1 MNNSRKGGRPSKEP
15 ADTASEKVNC
25 WVTKSELEY
34 LTTAYEQAKAGR
46 KLSFSIFLKGILL
59 GKKQSVNVRPSE
71 LLLTVIIKLQACNQ
85 QLDELK
91 RALEI
96 AESHSCRKQIQ
107 IKIDDELAVIRKTI
121 TSITTWL
128 YES

>member
-1 MNNSRKGGRPSKEP
+1 MNTSRKGGRPCKEP
-15 ADTASEKVNC
+15 ADLASEKVNC

-34 LTTAYEQAKAGR
+34 LTTKYEQAKAGR
-46 KLSFSIFLKGILL
+46 KLSFSIFIKDILL
-59 GKKQSVNVRPSE
+59 GRKQSLNIRPSE
-71 LLLTVIIKLQACNQ
+71 LLLTAIIQLQVCNQ

-91 RALEI
+91 KALEI
-96 AESHSCRKQIQ
+96 AESHSCRRRIQ
-107 IKIDDELAVIRKTI
+107 VRIDDELAVIRKTI

>member
-1 MNNSRKGGRPSKEP
+1 MNTSRKGGRPSKEP
-15 ADTASEKVNC
+15 ANLASEKVNC
-25 WVTKSELEY
+25 WVTKSELDY
-34 LTTAYEQAKAGR
+34 LMTAYDQVKAGR
-46 KLSFSIFLKGILL
+46 KLSFSIFIKGILL
-59 GKKQSVNVRPSE
+59 GKKQSVNIRPSE
-71 LLLTVIIKLQACNQ
+71 LLLTAIIQLQACNQ

-96 AESHSCRKQIQ
+96 AESHSCRQQIQ
-107 IKIDDELAVIRKTI
+107 VRIDEELAIIRKTI

>member
-1 MNNSRKGGRPSKEP
+1 M
-15 ADTASEKVNC
+15 SEKVNC

-34 LTTAYEQAKAGR
+34 LTTKYEQTKAGR
-46 KLSFSIFLKGILL
+46 KLSFSIFIKDILL
-59 GKKQSVNVRPSE
+59 GRKQSLNIRSSE
-71 LLLTVIIKLQACNQ
+71 LLLTAIIQLQVCNQ

-91 RALEI
+91 KALEI
-96 AESHSCRKQIQ
+96 AESHSCRRRIQ
-107 IKIDDELAVIRKTI
+107 VRIDDELAVIRKTI

>member
-1 MNNSRKGGRPSKEP
+1 MNNSRKGGRPSKEL

-59 GKKQSVNVRPSE
+59 GKKQSVSVRPSE
-71 LLLTVIIKLQACNQ
+71 LLLTVIIQLQVCDQ
-85 QLDELK
+85 QLNEIK
-91 RALEI
+91 KALGEAEI
-96 AESHSCRKQIQ
+96 HLGRQQIQ